1 MIVEAGHY
9 ALVLALVLSLLQA
22 SLPLIG
28 AARGDGRL
36 MAMGPSLAGAQLLL
50 IAAAFGALIAAYVQS
65 DFSVANVF
73 RVTPDRGLI
82 EVPDSGGTS
91 PRQWEDE
98 NRRLESVYADGC
110 YASITG
116 DMFG

>member
-1 MIVEAGHY
+1 MPTWRMTTRDSRSTMNDVG
-9 ALVLALVLSLLQA
+9 S
-22 SLPLIG
+22 
-28 AARGDGRL
+28 AAT
-36 MAMGPSLAGAQLLL
+36 P
-50 IAAAFGALIAAYVQS
+50 
-65 DFSVANVF
+65 ANVF

-98 NRRLESVYADGC
+98 NRRLEAIYADGW